1 VQGVL
6 NGVMAV
12 MNWFSDICSWKSPV
26 TTVLVHILLLILV
39 WYPELLL
46 PTVFLYMFLIGAWN
60 YRFRSRA
67 PPFMD
72 AKLSQGEHIG
82 DLDEL
87 EEEFNVVPAS
97 RAQEVSNS
105 TLLPDNF
112 TGVISFISLAK
123 QQILLANELQ
133 FF

>member
-1 VQGVL
+1 
-6 NGVMAV
+6 
-12 MNWFSDICSWKSPV
+12 
-26 TTVLVHILLLILV
+26 
-39 WYPELLL
+39 
-46 PTVFLYMFLIGAWN
+46 MFLIGAWN

>member
-1 VQGVL
+1 MRVSKNAFVLLQAVL
-6 NGVMAV
+6 NGIMAI
-12 MNWFSDICSWKSPV
+12 MNWFADICSWKSPV
-26 TTVLVHILLLILV
+26 TTVLVHVLFFILV

-46 PTVFLYMFLIGAWN
+46 PTLFLYMFLIGAWN

-87 EEEFNVVPAS
+87 EEEFNVVPAN
-97 RAQEVSNS
+97 RAQEVSEHSGNVGCCFLVS
-105 TLLPDNF
+105 SRFRND
-112 TGVISFISLAK
+112 
-123 QQILLANELQ
+123 IL
-133 FF
+133 